1 MGSNAEHEFARLV
14 ADVLA
19 EPDNNDQWDDGYRRP
34 PRLVRATDQ
43 EAANDWA
50 QRTADALE
58 QGLGERKHE
67 LCQVHLRMPE
77 PGTSY
82 EFGGEHEQRI
92 LEAGGRP
99 NPEQW
104 GSGVRMPEPGK
115 SYEFE
120 REHEQAILEAGG
132 RANLEEWG
140 SRVLTREEWTEP
152 RIMLFSNADAL
163 ARVPD
168 DEPRTRV
175 DHSHWLRLLSDLT
188 RIRAVWFG
196 SEPVWKLSF
205 VDTSTGARM
214 KRYDVRS

>member
-1 MGSNAEHEFARLV
+1 MGSNAEQEFARLV
-14 ADVLA
+14 ADMLA
-19 EPDNNDQWDDGYRRP
+19 EPDNNEQWDDGHRRP

-50 QRTADALE
+50 QRTAEALE

-77 PGTSY
+77 PGSSY
-82 EFGGEHEQRI
+82 EFGPEHDQRI

-99 NPEQW
+99 NPEQ
-104 GSGVRMPEPGK
+104 
-115 SYEFE
+115 
-120 REHEQAILEAGG
+120 
-132 RANLEEWG
+132 WG

-163 ARVPD
+163 ARLPD
-168 DEPRTRV
+168 DEPRTRA
-175 DHSHWLRLLSDLT
+175 DHSHWLRLLSDIT

-196 SEPVWKLSF
+196 SEPLWKLSF
-205 VDTSTGARM
+205 GDTSTGARM